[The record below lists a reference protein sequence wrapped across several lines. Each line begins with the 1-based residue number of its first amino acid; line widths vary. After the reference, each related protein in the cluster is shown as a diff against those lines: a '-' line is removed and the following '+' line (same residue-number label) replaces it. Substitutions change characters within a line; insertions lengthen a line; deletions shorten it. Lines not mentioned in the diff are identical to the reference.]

1 MNLIEKL
8 GLEKCRQIVD
18 GAPDRTASHYVGD
31 TDTYFSEEFHT
42 YFCHTLKDWETSDF
56 HCASDLEMNYE
67 AVIDLKDLRTA
78 LANHNSKPCQHG
90 YDIACLICG
99 FGTED
104 GVRVWRKQ
112 IEADNVTDIKNHI
125 SPNMKVVER

>member
-1 MNLIEKL
+1 MNLTIEQMRK
-8 GLEKCRQIVD
+8 IVD

-67 AVIDLKDLRTA
+67 VVIDLKDLRAA
-78 LANHNSKPCQHG
+78 LADHNRTDH
-90 YDIACLICG
+90 
-99 FGTED
+99 
-104 GVRVWRKQ
+104 
-112 IEADNVTDIKNHI
+112 VTDIRNHV
-125 SPNMKVVER
+125 SPNTRVSEVHVNEAFKLK